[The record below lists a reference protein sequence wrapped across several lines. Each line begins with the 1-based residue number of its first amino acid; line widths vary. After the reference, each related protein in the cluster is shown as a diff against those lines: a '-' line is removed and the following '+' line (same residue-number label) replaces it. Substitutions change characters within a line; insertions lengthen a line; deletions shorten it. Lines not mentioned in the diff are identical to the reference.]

1 MTSTTPAHASAPA
14 HGSVAAKS
22 ASAMAQAIADGTSTP
37 STLLE
42 EHLAIIAQREPQ
54 VHAWIHLD
62 RDGARARARALDAA
76 PAAGPLHGI
85 PFGIK
90 DNIDTCDMPT
100 GYGSAIHAGFRP
112 ARDASCVAAMRLAG
126 ANPLGKTVSTEFAH
140 RAPGATRNPH
150 DPAHTPGGSS
160 SGSAAAVACG
170 MVPIAFGSQTTGS
183 VIRPAAYCG
192 VVGFKPTY
200 GQFNPSGMLA
210 NTPSFDT
217 LGVMARAVEDIALVR
232 RALLDGS
239 LPAFAP
245 AALAGVR
252 VGVCR
257 TPFWDRASADAQALL
272 EDAAVALARSGVRLS
287 DFDGGGAFDGLEHA
301 NLVVSGYEF
310 ARTLVHERL
319 YAYERL
325 SAVLREGR
333 MADGLRETHAGY
345 VAALQRLERARAL
358 LDQAFTA
365 VDFVLTLPA
374 PGAAPEGLASTGSAA
389 FNMPWTTLH
398 TPAVTLPIARD
409 AHGLPLGVQLVAQ
422 RYRDGPLLDIA
433 HTVLARLRR

>member
-1 MTSTTPAHASAPA
+1 MSSTTPAPAPA
-14 HGSVAAKS
+14 HGSVAAMS

-37 STLLE
+37 SALLE
-42 EHLAIIAQREPQ
+42 EHLAVIAQREPQ
-54 VHAWIHLD
+54 VRAWIHLD
-62 RDGARARARALDAA
+62 RDGARARARALDAV

-100 GYGSAIHAGFRP
+100 GYGSAIHDGFRP

-232 RALLDGS
+232 RALLDDS

-257 TPFWDRASADAQALL
+257 TPWWDQASADAHALL
-272 EDAAVALARSGVRLS
+272 EDGAAALARAGAVVG
-287 DFDGGGAFDGLEHA
+287 DFADNGAFDGLEQA
-301 NLVVSGYEF
+301 NLAVSGYEF
-310 ARTLVHERL
+310 ARTLAHERL
-319 YAYERL
+319 HACDRL
-325 SAVLREGR
+325 SAVLRDGR
-333 MADGLRETHAGY
+333 MADGLRGTYAAY
-345 VAALQRLERARAL
+345 VAALQRLERARL
-358 LDQAFTA
+358 QLDQAFAA
-365 VDFVLTLPA
+365 VDLVLTLPA
-374 PGAAPEGLASTGSAA
+374 PGAAPAGLAATGSAI
-389 FNMPWTTLH
+389 FNMPWTSLH
-398 TPAVTLPIARD
+398 TPAITVPVARD
-409 AHGLPLGVQLVAQ
+409 RHGLPLGLQLVAQ
-422 RYRDGPLLDIA
+422 RYRDDSLLALA
-433 HTVLARLRR
+433 HTVLVLLRD

>member
-1 MTSTTPAHASAPA
+1 M
-14 HGSVAAKS
+14 S
-22 ASAMAQAIADGTSTP
+22 ASAMAQAIAGGTSTP
-37 STLLE
+37 SALLE
-42 EHLAIIAQREPQ
+42 QHLEIIAQREPQ
-54 VHAWIHLD
+54 VLAWIHLD
-62 RDGARARARALDAA
+62 RDGARARARTLDAA

-150 DPAHTPGGSS
+150 DPTHTPGGSS
-160 SGSAAAVACG
+160 SGSVAAVACG

-245 AALAGVR
+245 APPAGVR

-257 TPFWDRASADAQALL
+257 TPWWDQASADAHTLL
-272 EDAAVALARSGVRLS
+272 EDGAAALARAGAVVS
-287 DFDGGGAFDGLEHA
+287 DFADNGAFDGLEQA
-301 NLVVSGYEF
+301 NLAVSGYEF
-310 ARTLVHERL
+310 ARTLAHERL
-319 YAYERL
+319 HAFDRL
-325 SAVLREGR
+325 SAVLRDGR
-333 MADGLRETHAGY
+333 MADGLRGTYADY
-345 VAALQRLERARAL
+345 VAALQRLERARL
-358 LDQAFTA
+358 QLDQAFDA

-374 PGAAPEGLASTGSAA
+374 PGAAPAGLAATGSAI
-389 FNMPWTTLH
+389 FNMPWTSLH
-398 TPAVTLPIARD
+398 TPAITLPVARD
-409 AHGLPLGVQLVAQ
+409 RHGLPLGLQLVAK
-422 RYRDGPLLDIA
+422 RYRDDPLLALA
-433 HTVLARLRR
+433 HTVLALLRD